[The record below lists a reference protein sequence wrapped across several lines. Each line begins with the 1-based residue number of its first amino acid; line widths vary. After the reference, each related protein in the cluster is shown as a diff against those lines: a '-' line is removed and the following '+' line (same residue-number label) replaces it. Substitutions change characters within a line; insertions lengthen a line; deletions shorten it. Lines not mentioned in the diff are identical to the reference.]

1 MPLVKCPDCQT
12 EVSDRAP
19 TCPKCGAPINSS
31 TSAVNPQPVPKK
43 KTSVVTWGC
52 LTLIVLAV
60 LGGVINKMT
69 GVDQPQRAAVDQK
82 QEQAVKIALVGA
94 GMLKKGMRD
103 PDSFKL
109 RQVLVM
115 DKTNAVCYDYNAR
128 NGFGGYNQGQA
139 VLSPDLKTF
148 KTSEQDGFRKAWK
161 EWCGDK
167 QGTDVT
173 NRLIL
178 K

>member
-12 EVSDRAP
+12 DVSDRAP
-19 TCPKCGAPINSS
+19 SCPKCGAPINNSQPV
-31 TSAVNPQPVPKK
+31 VNPQPPKK

-69 GVDQPQRAAVDQK
+69 GVDQPKPASVEDPK

-94 GMLKKGMRD
+94 GLLKKGMRD

-109 RQVLVM
+109 QQVLVM

-128 NGFGGYNQGQA
+128 NGFGGYNHGQA
-139 VLSPDLKTF
+139 VLSPDLKNF
-148 KTSEQDGFRKAWK
+148 KTSEQNGFHQLWNK
-161 EWCGDK
+161 WCGDK

-173 NRLIL
+173 KRLIL
-178 K
+178 Y